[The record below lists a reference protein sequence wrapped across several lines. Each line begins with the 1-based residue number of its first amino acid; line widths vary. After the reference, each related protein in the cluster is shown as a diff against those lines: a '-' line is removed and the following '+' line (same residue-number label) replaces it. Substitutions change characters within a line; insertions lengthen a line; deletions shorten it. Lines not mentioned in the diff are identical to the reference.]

1 MFDLLIKIEY
11 YISNLFEG
19 MRYMTIKNIDV
30 YSEMNGSYV
39 MDKDKKI
46 TGYASID
53 KPWQKYYSKE
63 AITASIPEL
72 TAYQY
77 MVSQNE
83 DNLSTKAIMYYG
95 KKISYKNY
103 IDMIDET
110 ARRLYN
116 LGITE
121 GEVVTVMSVAN
132 PELEV
137 LFYALNKLGA
147 VINLIDVR
155 SDYKQIKKYLMEV
168 KSSTV
173 VVMDNFLP
181 EFDKC
186 MEDEDIDNIVE
197 NVITLSPYN
206 SVLFPFNILAEK
218 KSRKEDSNLYSKIDE
233 IKKKNKY
240 MTWNDLMSVHKY
252 RYPRYPRYKKNMV
265 AALVHTGGTTGVPK
279 TVKLSNENFNAMA
292 IQYKSLNAN
301 YNKGD
306 TFLNGIVP
314 FVAYG
319 IVVTIHMPMCL
330 GMTNIIAPIL
340 SPKEFTEFMIKYKP
354 NHTITVPTYVEHFVH
369 DRKADS
375 MNWKC
380 LKNLGIG
387 GDYFPEQS
395 EIYVNEFLKNHGSS
409 SIAEKGYGMTEN
421 SSTAGVCLVGVNK
434 TNSLGIPLP
443 LNTYGIFERGTDKEL
458 KYGEEGE
465 ICITGPTEMLGYL
478 DNEEEEGKVIKI
490 HSDGKKWIHS
500 EDVGIID
507 EDGFLFFKG
516 RYKRLIPHGGFK
528 LYPSYIEGVIMKH
541 PDIDNCCVISIPDK
555 VYGASPE
562 AHVVIKKDSVSELK
576 KLKEELIKLC
586 QDKLPSYSQPEDFI
600 FEEHLPLTSVGKV
613 DYKKV
618 EKMRIKKLEEST
630 K

>member
-1 MFDLLIKIEY
+1 
-11 YISNLFEG
+11 
-19 MRYMTIKNIDV
+19 MTIKNIDI

-39 MDKDKKI
+39 VDKDKKI

-53 KPWQKYYSKE
+53 KPWQKYYSKD

-77 MVSQNE
+77 MVSQNK

-116 LGITE
+116 LGVTE

-132 PELEV
+132 PELEI

-168 KSSTV
+168 KSSEV

-206 SVLFPFNILAEK
+206 SVLFPFNVLAEK
-218 KSRKEDSNLYSKIDE
+218 KSRKEDSTLYSKIDE

-380 LKNLGIG
+380 LKNIGIG
-387 GDYFPEQS
+387 GDYFSEQS

-478 DNEEEEGKVIKI
+478 DNEEEESKVIKI

-562 AHVVIKKDSVSELK
+562 AHVVIKKNRVSELK

-600 FEEHLPLTSVGKV
+600 FEEDLPLTSVGKV

>member
-1 MFDLLIKIEY
+1 
-11 YISNLFEG
+11 
-19 MRYMTIKNIDV
+19 MTIKNIDI

-39 MDKDKKI
+39 VDKDKKI

-63 AITASIPEL
+63 AITANIPEL

-116 LGITE
+116 LGVTE

-168 KSSTV
+168 KSSEV

-186 MEDEDIDNIVE
+186 MEDEDVDNIVE

-206 SVLFPFNILAEK
+206 SVLFPFNVLAEK
-218 KSRKEDSNLYSKIDE
+218 KSRKEDSTLYSKIDE

-369 DRKADS
+369 GRKADS
-375 MNWKC
+375 INWKC

-478 DNEEEEGKVIKI
+478 DNEEEERKVIKI

-600 FEEHLPLTSVGKV
+600 FEEDLPLTSVGKV

>member
-1 MFDLLIKIEY
+1 
-11 YISNLFEG
+11 
-19 MRYMTIKNIDV
+19 MTIKNIDI

-39 MDKDKKI
+39 VDKDKKI

-168 KSSTV
+168 KSSEV

-206 SVLFPFNILAEK
+206 SVLFPFNVLAEK
-218 KSRKEDSNLYSKIDE
+218 KSRKEDSTLYSKIDE

-541 PDIDNCCVISIPDK
+541 PDIDKCCVISIPDK

-562 AHVVIKKDSVSELK
+562 AHVVIKKDSMSELK

-600 FEEHLPLTSVGKV
+600 FEEDLPLTSVGKV

>member
-1 MFDLLIKIEY
+1 
-11 YISNLFEG
+11 
-19 MRYMTIKNIDV
+19 MTIKNIDV

-39 MDKDKKI
+39 VDKDKKI

-116 LGITE
+116 LGVTE

-168 KSSTV
+168 KSSEV

-186 MEDEDIDNIVE
+186 MEDEDVDNIVE

-206 SVLFPFNILAEK
+206 SVLFPFNVLAEK

-387 GDYFPEQS
+387 GDYFSEQS

-478 DNEEEEGKVIKI
+478 DNEEEESKVIKI

-562 AHVVIKKDSVSELK
+562 AHVVIKKDNVSELK

-600 FEEHLPLTSVGKV
+600 FEEDLPLTSVGKV

>member
-1 MFDLLIKIEY
+1 
-11 YISNLFEG
+11 
-19 MRYMTIKNIDV
+19 MTIKNIDI

-39 MDKDKKI
+39 VDKDKNI

-116 LGITE
+116 LGVTE

-168 KSSTV
+168 KSSEV

-206 SVLFPFNILAEK
+206 SVLYPFNVLAEK
-218 KSRKEDSNLYSKIDE
+218 KSRKEDSNLYGKIDE

-354 NHTITVPTYVEHFVH
+354 NHTITVPTHVEHFVH

-375 MNWKC
+375 INWKC

-434 TNSLGIPLP
+434 INSLGIPLP

-541 PDIDNCCVISIPDK
+541 PNIDNCCVISIPDK

-600 FEEHLPLTSVGKV
+600 FEEDLPLTSVGKV

>member
-1 MFDLLIKIEY
+1 
-11 YISNLFEG
+11 
-19 MRYMTIKNIDV
+19 MTIKNIDI
-30 YSEMNGSYV
+30 YSEMNDNYV
-39 MDKDKKI
+39 VDKDKKI

-116 LGITE
+116 LGVTE

-168 KSSTV
+168 KSSEV

-186 MEDEDIDNIVE
+186 MEDEDVDNIVE

-206 SVLFPFNILAEK
+206 SVLFPFNVLAEK

-434 TNSLGIPLP
+434 INSLGIPLP

-541 PDIDNCCVISIPDK
+541 PNIDNCCVISIPDK

-600 FEEHLPLTSVGKV
+600 FEEDLPLTSVGKV

>member
-1 MFDLLIKIEY
+1 
-11 YISNLFEG
+11 
-19 MRYMTIKNIDV
+19 MTIKNIDI

-39 MDKDKKI
+39 VDKDKKI

-116 LGITE
+116 LGVTE

-132 PELEV
+132 PELEI

-206 SVLFPFNILAEK
+206 SVLFPFNVLAEK

-465 ICITGPTEMLGYL
+465 ICITGPTAMLGYL

-562 AHVVIKKDSVSELK
+562 AHVVIKKDNVSELK

>member
-1 MFDLLIKIEY
+1 
-11 YISNLFEG
+11 
-19 MRYMTIKNIDV
+19 MTIKNIDI

-39 MDKDKKI
+39 VDKDKKI

-63 AITASIPEL
+63 AITANIPEL

-116 LGITE
+116 LGVTE

-168 KSSTV
+168 KSSEV

-186 MEDEDIDNIVE
+186 MEDEDVDNIVE

-206 SVLFPFNILAEK
+206 SVLFPFNVLAEK
-218 KSRKEDSNLYSKIDE
+218 KSRKEDSTLYSKIDE

-340 SPKEFTEFMIKYKP
+340 SPKDFTEFMIKYKP

-375 MNWKC
+375 INWKC

-478 DNEEEEGKVIKI
+478 DNEEEERKVIKI

-600 FEEHLPLTSVGKV
+600 FEEDLPLTSVGKV

>member
-1 MFDLLIKIEY
+1 
-11 YISNLFEG
+11 
-19 MRYMTIKNIDV
+19 MTIKNIDI

-39 MDKDKKI
+39 VDKDKKI

-116 LGITE
+116 LGVTE

-168 KSSTV
+168 KSSEV

-206 SVLFPFNILAEK
+206 SVLFPFNVLAEK
-218 KSRKEDSNLYSKIDE
+218 KSRKEDSTLYSKIDE

-292 IQYKSLNAN
+292 IQYKLLNAN

-354 NHTITVPTYVEHFVH
+354 NHTATVPTYVEHFVH

-380 LKNLGIG
+380 IKHIG
-387 GDYFPEQS
+387 VGGESFTRTQEQ
-395 EIYVNEFLKNHGSS
+395 EVKDFLKNHNSSGS
-409 SIAEKGYGMTEN
+409 IDKGFGMTELSGTSVTCMGN
-421 SSTAGVCLVGVNK
+421 VNK
-434 TNSLGIPLP
+434 FTSLGIPLP
-443 LNTYGIFERGTDKEL
+443 LNTYGIFERGTDKES

-478 DNEEEEGKVIKI
+478 DNEEEEGKIIKI

-600 FEEHLPLTSVGKV
+600 FEEDLPLTSVGKV

>member
-1 MFDLLIKIEY
+1 
-11 YISNLFEG
+11 
-19 MRYMTIKNIDV
+19 MTIKNIDI

-39 MDKDKKI
+39 VDKDKKI

-116 LGITE
+116 LGVTE

-168 KSSTV
+168 KSSEV

-206 SVLFPFNILAEK
+206 SVLFPFNVLAEK
-218 KSRKEDSNLYSKIDE
+218 KSRKEDSTLYSKIDE

-301 YNKGD
+301 YNKDD

-375 MNWKC
+375 MNWKF

-465 ICITGPTEMLGYL
+465 ICITGPTAMLGYL

-600 FEEHLPLTSVGKV
+600 FEEDLPLTSVGKV

>member
-1 MFDLLIKIEY
+1 
-11 YISNLFEG
+11 
-19 MRYMTIKNIDV
+19 MTIKNIDI

-39 MDKDKKI
+39 VDKDKKI

-132 PELEV
+132 PELEI

-206 SVLFPFNILAEK
+206 SVLFPFNVLAEK
-218 KSRKEDSNLYSKIDE
+218 KSRKEDSTLYSKIDE

-562 AHVVIKKDSVSELK
+562 AHVVIKKDSMSELK

-600 FEEHLPLTSVGKV
+600 FEEDLPLTSVGKV

>member
-1 MFDLLIKIEY
+1 
-11 YISNLFEG
+11 
-19 MRYMTIKNIDV
+19 MTIKNIDI

-39 MDKDKKI
+39 VDKDKKI

-77 MVSQNE
+77 IVSQNK

-116 LGITE
+116 LGVTE

-168 KSSTV
+168 KSSEV

-206 SVLFPFNILAEK
+206 SVLFPFNVLAEK
-218 KSRKEDSNLYSKIDE
+218 KSRKEDSTLYSKIDE

-354 NHTITVPTYVEHFVH
+354 NHTATVPTYVEHFIE
-369 DRKADS
+369 DEKANS

-380 LKNLGIG
+380 IKHIG
-387 GDYFPEQS
+387 VGGESFTRTQEQ
-395 EIYVNEFLKNHGSS
+395 EVKDFLKNHNSSGS
-409 SIAEKGYGMTEN
+409 IDKGFGMTELSGTSVTCMGN
-421 SSTAGVCLVGVNK
+421 VNK
-434 TNSLGIPLP
+434 FTSLGIPLP

-465 ICITGPTEMLGYL
+465 ICITGPTEMIGYL
-478 DNEEEEGKVIKI
+478 DNEEEEGKIIKI

-600 FEEHLPLTSVGKV
+600 FEEDLPLTSVGKV

-618 EKMRIKKLEEST
+618 EKMKIKKLEEST

>member
-1 MFDLLIKIEY
+1 
-11 YISNLFEG
+11 
-19 MRYMTIKNIDV
+19 MTIKNIDI

-39 MDKDKKI
+39 VDKDKKI

-116 LGITE
+116 LGVTE

-168 KSSTV
+168 KSSEV

-186 MEDEDIDNIVE
+186 MEDEDVDNIVE

-206 SVLFPFNILAEK
+206 SVLFPFNVLAEK
-218 KSRKEDSNLYSKIDE
+218 KSRKEDSTLYSKIDE

-375 MNWKC
+375 INWKC

-478 DNEEEEGKVIKI
+478 DNEEEERKVIKI

-600 FEEHLPLTSVGKV
+600 FEEDLPLTSVGKV

>member
-1 MFDLLIKIEY
+1 
-11 YISNLFEG
+11 
-19 MRYMTIKNIDV
+19 MTIKNIDI

-39 MDKDKKI
+39 VDKDKKI

-77 MVSQNE
+77 IVSQNK

-116 LGITE
+116 LGVTE

-168 KSSTV
+168 KSSEV

-206 SVLFPFNILAEK
+206 SVLFPFNVLAEK

-354 NHTITVPTYVEHFVH
+354 NHTATVPTYVEHFIE
-369 DRKADS
+369 DEKANS

-380 LKNLGIG
+380 IKHIG
-387 GDYFPEQS
+387 VGGESFTRTQEQ
-395 EIYVNEFLKNHGSS
+395 EVKDFLKNHNSSGS
-409 SIAEKGYGMTEN
+409 IDKGFGMTELSGTSVTCMGN
-421 SSTAGVCLVGVNK
+421 VNK
-434 TNSLGIPLP
+434 FTSLGIPLP

-465 ICITGPTEMLGYL
+465 ICITGPTEMIGYL
-478 DNEEEEGKVIKI
+478 DNEEEEGKIIKI

-600 FEEHLPLTSVGKV
+600 FEEDLPLTSVGKV

>member
-1 MFDLLIKIEY
+1 
-11 YISNLFEG
+11 
-19 MRYMTIKNIDV
+19 MTIKNIDI

-39 MDKDKKI
+39 VDKDKKI

-116 LGITE
+116 LGVTE

-206 SVLFPFNILAEK
+206 SVLFPFNVLAEK

-434 TNSLGIPLP
+434 INSLGIPLP

-478 DNEEEEGKVIKI
+478 DNEEEESKVIKI
-490 HSDGKKWIHS
+490 HSDGKRWIHS

-541 PDIDNCCVISIPDK
+541 PNIDNCCVISIPDK

-600 FEEHLPLTSVGKV
+600 FEEDLPLTSVGKV

>member
-1 MFDLLIKIEY
+1 
-11 YISNLFEG
+11 
-19 MRYMTIKNIDV
+19 MTIKNIDI

-39 MDKDKKI
+39 VDKDKKI

-77 MVSQNE
+77 IVSQNK

-116 LGITE
+116 IGVTE

-206 SVLFPFNILAEK
+206 SVLFPFNVLAEK

-354 NHTITVPTYVEHFVH
+354 NHTATVPTYVEHFIE
-369 DRKADS
+369 DEKANS

-380 LKNLGIG
+380 IKHIG
-387 GDYFPEQS
+387 VGGESFTRTQEQ
-395 EIYVNEFLKNHGSS
+395 EVKDFLKNHNSSGS
-409 SIAEKGYGMTEN
+409 IDKGFGMTELSGTSVTCMGN
-421 SSTAGVCLVGVNK
+421 VNK
-434 TNSLGIPLP
+434 FTSLGIPLP

-465 ICITGPTEMLGYL
+465 ICITGPTEMIGYL
-478 DNEEEEGKVIKI
+478 DNEEEEGKIIKI

-600 FEEHLPLTSVGKV
+600 FEEDLPLTSVGKV

>member
-1 MFDLLIKIEY
+1 M
-11 YISNLFEG
+11 N
-19 MRYMTIKNIDV
+19 IKNIDV

-39 MDKDKKI
+39 VDKDKKI

-116 LGITE
+116 LGVTE

-206 SVLFPFNILAEK
+206 SVLFPFNVLAEK

-465 ICITGPTEMLGYL
+465 ICITGPTAMLGYL

>member
-1 MFDLLIKIEY
+1 
-11 YISNLFEG
+11 

-39 MDKDKKI
+39 VDKDKNI

-116 LGITE
+116 LGVTE

-206 SVLFPFNILAEK
+206 SVLFPFNVLAEK

-434 TNSLGIPLP
+434 INSLGIPLP

-541 PDIDNCCVISIPDK
+541 PNIDNCCVISIPDK

-600 FEEHLPLTSVGKV
+600 FEEDLPLTSVGKV

>member
-1 MFDLLIKIEY
+1 M
-11 YISNLFEG
+11 
-19 MRYMTIKNIDV
+19 IKNIDI

-39 MDKDKKI
+39 VDKDKKI

-63 AITASIPEL
+63 AITANIPEL

-116 LGITE
+116 LGVTE

-168 KSSTV
+168 KSSEV

-186 MEDEDIDNIVE
+186 MEDEDVDNIVE

-206 SVLFPFNILAEK
+206 SVLFPFNVLAEK
-218 KSRKEDSNLYSKIDE
+218 KSRKEDSTLYSKIDE

-375 MNWKC
+375 INWKC

-478 DNEEEEGKVIKI
+478 DNEEEERKVIKI

-600 FEEHLPLTSVGKV
+600 FEEDLPLTSVGKV

>member
-1 MFDLLIKIEY
+1 
-11 YISNLFEG
+11 
-19 MRYMTIKNIDV
+19 MTIKNIDI
-30 YSEMNGSYV
+30 YSEMNDNYV
-39 MDKDKKI
+39 VDKDKKI

-77 MVSQNE
+77 MVSQNK

-110 ARRLYN
+110 SRRLYN
-116 LGITE
+116 LGVTK

-132 PELEV
+132 PELEI

-206 SVLFPFNILAEK
+206 SVLFPFNVLAEK
-218 KSRKEDSNLYSKIDE
+218 KSRKEDSTLYSKIDE

-562 AHVVIKKDSVSELK
+562 AHVVIKKDSMSELK

-600 FEEHLPLTSVGKV
+600 FEEDLPLTSVGKV

>member
-1 MFDLLIKIEY
+1 
-11 YISNLFEG
+11 
-19 MRYMTIKNIDV
+19 MTIKNIDI

-39 MDKDKKI
+39 VDKDKKI

-168 KSSTV
+168 KSSEV

-206 SVLFPFNILAEK
+206 SVLFPFNVLAEK

-306 TFLNGIVP
+306 TFLNGIVS

-562 AHVVIKKDSVSELK
+562 AHVVIKKDSMSELK

-600 FEEHLPLTSVGKV
+600 FEEDLPLTSVGKV

>member
-1 MFDLLIKIEY
+1 
-11 YISNLFEG
+11 
-19 MRYMTIKNIDV
+19 MTIKNIDI

-39 MDKDKKI
+39 VDKDKKI

-116 LGITE
+116 LGVTE

-168 KSSTV
+168 KSSEV

-206 SVLFPFNILAEK
+206 SVLFPFNVLAEK
-218 KSRKEDSNLYSKIDE
+218 KSRKEDSTLYSKIDE

-478 DNEEEEGKVIKI
+478 DNEEEEGKIIKI

-541 PDIDNCCVISIPDK
+541 SDIDNCCVISIPDK

-600 FEEHLPLTSVGKV
+600 FEEDLPLTSVGKV

>member
-1 MFDLLIKIEY
+1 
-11 YISNLFEG
+11 
-19 MRYMTIKNIDV
+19 MTIKNIDI

-39 MDKDKKI
+39 VDKDKKI

-77 MVSQNE
+77 IVSQNK

-116 LGITE
+116 LGVTE

-168 KSSTV
+168 KSSEV

-206 SVLFPFNILAEK
+206 SVLFPFNVLAEK
-218 KSRKEDSNLYSKIDE
+218 KSRKEDSTLYSKIDE

-375 MNWKC
+375 INWKC

-478 DNEEEEGKVIKI
+478 DNEEEERKVIKI

-600 FEEHLPLTSVGKV
+600 FEEDLPLTSVGKV

-618 EKMRIKKLEEST
+618 EKMRIKKLEECT

>member
-1 MFDLLIKIEY
+1 
-11 YISNLFEG
+11 
-19 MRYMTIKNIDV
+19 MTIKNIDI

-39 MDKDKKI
+39 VDKDKKI

-116 LGITE
+116 LGVTE
-121 GEVVTVMSVAN
+121 GEVITVMSVAN

-168 KSSTV
+168 KSSEV
-173 VVMDNFLP
+173 VVMDKFLP

-206 SVLFPFNILAEK
+206 SVLFPFNVLAEK
-218 KSRKEDSNLYSKIDE
+218 KSRKEDSNLYGKIDE

-240 MTWNDLMSVHKY
+240 MTWNDLMNVPKY
-252 RYPRYPRYKKNMV
+252 RYSRYPRYKKNMV

-465 ICITGPTEMLGYL
+465 ICITGPTAMLGYL
-478 DNEEEEGKVIKI
+478 DNEEEEGKIIKI

-600 FEEHLPLTSVGKV
+600 FEEDLPLTSVGKV

>member
-1 MFDLLIKIEY
+1 
-11 YISNLFEG
+11 
-19 MRYMTIKNIDV
+19 MTIKNIDI

-39 MDKDKKI
+39 VDKDKKI

-63 AITASIPEL
+63 AITANIPEL

-116 LGITE
+116 LGVTE

-168 KSSTV
+168 KSSEV

-186 MEDEDIDNIVE
+186 MEDEDVDNIVE

-206 SVLFPFNILAEK
+206 SVLFPFNVLAEK
-218 KSRKEDSNLYSKIDE
+218 KSRKEDSTLYSKIDE

-375 MNWKC
+375 INWKC

-434 TNSLGIPLP
+434 INSLGIPLP

-528 LYPSYIEGVIMKH
+528 LYPSYIEGIIMKH

-600 FEEHLPLTSVGKV
+600 FEEDLPLTSVGKV

>member
-1 MFDLLIKIEY
+1 
-11 YISNLFEG
+11 
-19 MRYMTIKNIDV
+19 MTIKNIDI

-39 MDKDKKI
+39 VDKDKKI

-63 AITASIPEL
+63 AITANIPEL

-116 LGITE
+116 LGVTE

-168 KSSTV
+168 KSSEV

-206 SVLFPFNILAEK
+206 SVLFPFNVLAEK
-218 KSRKEDSNLYSKIDE
+218 KSRKEDSTLYSKIDE

-279 TVKLSNENFNAMA
+279 TVKLTNENFNAMA

-375 MNWKC
+375 INWKC

-478 DNEEEEGKVIKI
+478 DNEEEERKVIKI

-600 FEEHLPLTSVGKV
+600 FEEDLPLTSVGKV

>member
-1 MFDLLIKIEY
+1 
-11 YISNLFEG
+11 
-19 MRYMTIKNIDV
+19 MTIKDVNI
-30 YSEMNGSYV
+30 YSEMNDKYV
-39 MDKDKKI
+39 VNR

-63 AITASIPEL
+63 ALSANIPEL

-77 MVSQNE
+77 MVSQNM
-83 DNLSTKAIMYYG
+83 DNLSTKSIVYYG
-95 KKISYKNY
+95 KKINYKAF
-103 IDMIDET
+103 IDKIDET

-116 LGITE
+116 LGIME
-121 GEVVTVMSVAN
+121 GEVVTVMSIAN
-132 PELEV
+132 PELEI

-155 SDYKQIKKYLMEV
+155 SDYKQIKKYLKEV

-186 MEDEDIDNIVE
+186 MEDDDIDNIVE
-197 NVITLSPYN
+197 HIITLSPYN
-206 SVLFPFNILAEK
+206 SVLFPFNVLAEK
-218 KSRKEDSNLYSKIDE
+218 KARKEDNILYSKIDE
-233 IKKKNKY
+233 IKKKDKY
-240 MTWNDLMSVHKY
+240 MTWNDLMNIPKY
-252 RYPRYPRYKKNMV
+252 RYAKYPGYQKNKV

-354 NHTITVPTYVEHFVH
+354 NHTITVPTYVEHFAH
-369 DRKADS
+369 DKKVDS

-380 LKNLGIG
+380 LKNIGIG
-387 GDYFPEQS
+387 GDYFS
-395 EIYVNEFLKNHGSS
+395 EESELYVNKFLKEHNSS

-421 SSTAGVCLVGVNK
+421 SSTACVCLVGINK
-434 TNSLGIPLP
+434 TTSLGIPLP
-443 LNTYGIFERGTDKEL
+443 LNTCGIFEKGTDREL

-478 DNEEEEGKVIKI
+478 DNKEEEDKVIKV
-490 HSDGKKWIHS
+490 HSDGKRWIHS
-500 EDVGIID
+500 EDVGLID

-516 RYKRLIPHGGFK
+516 RYKRIIPHGGFK
-528 LYPSYIEGVIMKH
+528 LYPSYIEGVILEH
-541 PDIDNCCVISIPDK
+541 PSIDKCSVISIPDK
-555 VYGASPE
+555 IYGASPE
-562 AHVVIKKDSVSELK
+562 AHVVVKKDKIKELK
-576 KLKEELIKLC
+576 DLKLQLIELCK
-586 QDKLPSYSQPEDFI
+586 DKLPEYSQPEDFI
-600 FEEHLPLTSVGKV
+600 FEEELPLTSVGKV
-613 DYKKV
+613 DYKKLERV
-618 EKMRIKKLEEST
+618 RIKKLEES

>member
-1 MFDLLIKIEY
+1 
-11 YISNLFEG
+11 
-19 MRYMTIKNIDV
+19 MTIKNIDV

-39 MDKDKKI
+39 VDKDKKI

-116 LGITE
+116 LGVTE

-132 PELEV
+132 PELEI

-168 KSSTV
+168 KSSEV

-186 MEDEDIDNIVE
+186 MEDEDVDNIVE

-206 SVLFPFNILAEK
+206 SVLFPFNVLAEK
-218 KSRKEDSNLYSKIDE
+218 KSRKEDSTLYSKIDE

-375 MNWKC
+375 INWKC

-478 DNEEEEGKVIKI
+478 DNEEEERKVIKI

-600 FEEHLPLTSVGKV
+600 FEEDLPLTSVGKV

>member
-1 MFDLLIKIEY
+1 
-11 YISNLFEG
+11 
-19 MRYMTIKNIDV
+19 MTIKNIDI

-39 MDKDKKI
+39 VDKDKKI

-116 LGITE
+116 LGVTE

-168 KSSTV
+168 KSSEV

-186 MEDEDIDNIVE
+186 MEDEDVDNIVE

-206 SVLFPFNILAEK
+206 SVLFPFNVLAEK
-218 KSRKEDSNLYSKIDE
+218 KSRKEDSTLYSKIDE

-434 TNSLGIPLP
+434 INSLGIPLP

-562 AHVVIKKDSVSELK
+562 AHVVIKKDNVSELK

-600 FEEHLPLTSVGKV
+600 FEEDLPLTSVGKV

>member
-1 MFDLLIKIEY
+1 
-11 YISNLFEG
+11 
-19 MRYMTIKNIDV
+19 MTIKNIDI
-30 YSEMNGSYV
+30 YSEMNDNYV
-39 MDKDKKI
+39 VDKDKKI

-77 MVSQNE
+77 MVSQNK

-110 ARRLYN
+110 SRRLYN
-116 LGITE
+116 LGVTE

-132 PELEV
+132 PELEI

-206 SVLFPFNILAEK
+206 SVLFPFNVLAEK
-218 KSRKEDSNLYSKIDE
+218 KSRKEDSTLYSKIDE

-562 AHVVIKKDSVSELK
+562 AHVVIKKDSMSELK

-586 QDKLPSYSQPEDFI
+586 QDKLPSYSQLEDFI
-600 FEEHLPLTSVGKV
+600 FEEDLPLTSVGKV

>member
-1 MFDLLIKIEY
+1 
-11 YISNLFEG
+11 
-19 MRYMTIKNIDV
+19 MTIKNIDI
-30 YSEMNGSYV
+30 YSEMNDNYV
-39 MDKDKKI
+39 VDKDKKI

-168 KSSTV
+168 KSSEV

-206 SVLFPFNILAEK
+206 SVLFPFNVLAEK
-218 KSRKEDSNLYSKIDE
+218 KSRKEDNTLYSKIDE

-562 AHVVIKKDSVSELK
+562 AHVVIKKDSMSELK

-600 FEEHLPLTSVGKV
+600 FEEDLPLTSVGKV

>member
-1 MFDLLIKIEY
+1 
-11 YISNLFEG
+11 
-19 MRYMTIKNIDV
+19 MTIKNIAV

-39 MDKDKKI
+39 VDKDKKI

-95 KKISYKNY
+95 KRISYKNY

-116 LGITE
+116 LGVTE

-132 PELEV
+132 PELEI

-168 KSSTV
+168 KSSEV

-206 SVLFPFNILAEK
+206 SVLFPFNVLAEK
-218 KSRKEDSNLYSKIDE
+218 KSRKEDSTLYSKIDE

-387 GDYFPEQS
+387 GDYFSEQS

-478 DNEEEEGKVIKI
+478 DNEEEESKVIKI

-541 PDIDNCCVISIPDK
+541 PDIDNCCVIYIPDK

-600 FEEHLPLTSVGKV
+600 FEEDLPLTSVGKV

>member
-1 MFDLLIKIEY
+1 
-11 YISNLFEG
+11 
-19 MRYMTIKNIDV
+19 MTIKNIDI

-39 MDKDKKI
+39 VDKDKKI

-77 MVSQNE
+77 IVSQNK

-116 LGITE
+116 LGVTE

-168 KSSTV
+168 KSSEV

-206 SVLFPFNILAEK
+206 SVLFPFNVLAEK
-218 KSRKEDSNLYSKIDE
+218 KSRKEDSTLYSKIDE

-354 NHTITVPTYVEHFVH
+354 NHTATVPTYVEHFIE
-369 DRKADS
+369 DEKANS

-380 LKNLGIG
+380 IKHIG
-387 GDYFPEQS
+387 VGGESFTRTQEQ
-395 EIYVNEFLKNHGSS
+395 EVKDFLKNHNSSGS
-409 SIAEKGYGMTEN
+409 IDKGFGMTELSGTSVTCMGN
-421 SSTAGVCLVGVNK
+421 VNK
-434 TNSLGIPLP
+434 FTSLGIPLP

-465 ICITGPTEMLGYL
+465 ICITGPTEMIGYL
-478 DNEEEEGKVIKI
+478 DNEEEEGKIIKI

-555 VYGASPE
+555 VYGALPE

-600 FEEHLPLTSVGKV
+600 FEEDLPLTSVGKV

>member
-1 MFDLLIKIEY
+1 
-11 YISNLFEG
+11 
-19 MRYMTIKNIDV
+19 MTIKNIDI

-39 MDKDKKI
+39 VDKDKKI

-116 LGITE
+116 LGVTE

-132 PELEV
+132 PELEI

-206 SVLFPFNILAEK
+206 SVLFPFNVLVEK

-369 DRKADS
+369 DKKADS

-387 GDYFPEQS
+387 GDYFSEQS

-478 DNEEEEGKVIKI
+478 DNEEEESKVIKI

-600 FEEHLPLTSVGKV
+600 FEEDLPLTSVGKV